1 MRSTDP
7 ERLEQFDAVLRSS
20 VARAVDEQN
29 ATRHRGAPLDT
40 ELEPIGDRPSGL
52 VDPRAPL
59 VRRALA
65 ATRFLGLQPR
75 LGAASTDAN
84 LPIARGIP
92 AVSLSRGGVGGGAH
106 SVDEW
111 WSPRN
116 AHVGTQRALLVLLAA
131 AGVAR

>member
-7 ERLEQFDAVLRSS
+7 ERLDRLDAVLQSS

-29 ATRHRGAPLDT
+29 GTRDRGAPLDI
-40 ELEPIGDRPSGL
+40 ELELIGDRPSGL

-65 ATRFLGLQPR
+65 ATRFFGLQPR

-84 LPIARGIP
+84 LPIAFGIP
-92 AVSLSRGGVGGGAH
+92 AVTLGRGGVGGGAH

-111 WSPRN
+111 WSPRD
-116 AHVGTQRALLVLLAA
+116 AHVGTQRALLLLLAA